1 MNCKKLNCVLFIN
14 TNVSWH
20 KMTLRNLILPLLL
33 TVALS
38 QVSNGQT
45 KADKILRIKQTFQ
58 KINSDKSLKKKT
70 IDDPE
75 IFLGHATDGGG
86 QLIGYFNKDTVCKIF
101 ATVGLSYGTITD
113 EYYFSNGRLIF
124 VYETEKAFPDNDSSD
139 GLNYTKLKL
148 SFEGRYYFDNEKLI
162 DKIIK
167 GKRRFENNDNAVS
180 TFLTDAKDYVT
191 LVKTKGQ

>member
-1 MNCKKLNCVLFIN
+1 
-14 TNVSWH
+14 
-20 KMTLRNLILPLLL
+20 MTLRNLILPLLL

-38 QVSNGQT
+38 QASNGQT
-45 KADKILRIKQTFQ
+45 KADKILRIKQAFQ

-70 IDDPE
+70 IEDAE

-86 QLIGYFNKDTVCKIF
+86 QLIGYFDKDTVCKIF
-101 ATVGLSYGTITD
+101 VTVGLSYGMITD
-113 EYYFSNGRLIF
+113 EYYFSKGQVVF
-124 VYETEKAFPDNDSSD
+124 VYESEKIFPENDSSD

-148 SFEGRYYFDNEKLI
+148 SFEGRYYFENDKLI

-167 GKRRFENNDNAVS
+167 GKRRFEDKDKIAS
-180 TFLTDAKDYVT
+180 TFLADAKDYVT